1 MAIKTIERDELKAL
15 IIEAIREVGVIT
27 PTQQTTSKR
36 YVYGQKGLAEL
47 FNCSIATASR
57 ILKSGDIRE
66 AVSQFNRMIVIDA
79 DLALK
84 LSGQK
89 KGGRK
94 WKK

>member
-1 MAIKTIERDELKAL
+1 MAIENIGRDELKAL

-27 PTQQTTSKR
+27 PTQQSTPKR

-47 FNCSIATASR
+47 YHCSIATASR
-57 ILKSGDIRE
+57 ILKSGDISE
-66 AVSQFNRMIVIDA
+66 AVSKYNRKIVIDA